1 MKTLSTE
8 ILAQDMTICEEW
20 SLSIDLKLPN
30 RSMTNL
36 TNIFNAQVNGTT
48 DLTGGS
54 YIPTVSIRSDQSNV
68 TFMITNNDDTEQ
80 KYTHII
86 TKKLDVDNWINLK
99 INQLN
104 GVQEIKI
111 DYELVYNKINHV
123 PKTWTNVNLVTENN
137 MENKNNST
145 FVLYRNFDIYTRKTK
160 GKI

>member
-1 MKTLSTE
+1 
-8 ILAQDMTICEEW
+8 MTICEEW

-36 TNIFNAQVNGTT
+36 TNIFNAQVNETT

-80 KYTHII
+80 NYTHII

-111 DYELVYNKINHV
+111 DYELVYNKTNHV
-123 PKTWTNVNLVTENN
+123 PKTWKNVNLVTENN